1 MFYYT
6 VKKKKERDKKCV
18 DGHIKI
24 SGFGLEVIAF
34 QVCLATHTE
43 WDEEPAAALARRV
56 Q

>member
-6 VKKKKERDKKCV
+6 IKRERERKKCV
-18 DGHIKI
+18 GGHIKI
-24 SGFGLEVIAF
+24 SGFGLKVIAF

-43 WDEEPAAALARRV
+43 WDEEPAGALARRV